1 MLRWFKG
8 KKNCR
13 PTGRRGS
20 FFKPFLEVLEDRRL
34 LSTGAILQGTVFNDQ
49 THMPQSGA
57 IVQLYQENSNGDFI
71 STGQNVTTGV
81 DGSYSF
87 AGLTPGTYQLVET
100 ASGYVNDSTSF
111 TPSPVESVVSSTNSS
126 ITVKIASQLS
136 YDISIVGGSQLN
148 ILTPTGAQSASVEI
162 LSYEIN
168 GQLVSNDFVGQLIAS
183 ANGETNG
190 MENAPTFNTFCIDL
204 SPNGVFDVGSND
216 FAIQPQ
222 TDLSGIGGDNVQ
234 VGHSGEI
241 AYLYNT
247 FGTGTLSNVDA
258 AALQIAIWSLE
269 YNANPSIFDSTTQT
283 IPSGN
288 YFYLTSPNLNYIS
301 QSTYNAVVAQ
311 AQTYLND
318 AAGQNGQALFL
329 KPGTITLGGE
339 QGLLAPLGSFNF
351 SNVPQASPTIT
362 TTPNITS
369 VTLADN
375 SVTLKDTAVLSGGDN
390 PTGTITFTLI
400 APNGTA
406 VDTETVSVN
415 GNGTYTTPTGY
426 TLPTNAAVIGLYQ
439 WDARYSGDSNNSP
452 ASDNND
458 RNEQVTVSPASPT
471 ITTTPGG
478 TVVLDSNDTLTDS
491 ATLSGGYNPT
501 GTITFYLF
509 APGVTPN
516 NDDSNAV
523 YSEIVT
529 VNGNGTYYTSTGFIP
544 AVTGTFEWVA
554 VYSGDSNNNLVA
566 STFGDEPETVNA
578 PSSSPVAAGEF
589 ATIGF
594 WHNKNG
600 QAVINSFNG
609 GSTATDL
616 GNWLAT
622 NFPNLF
628 GTSNPYISKDLKQFG
643 ATSLAG
649 LTNAQIAKIYAD
661 LWTPSGVAKNT
672 YVQAFAVALGIYA
685 DTSSLSGTNTLASQ
699 YGFTVTSSGFGSA
712 TYNVGANGAAFGVA
726 NNTSLTVMQILEV
739 ADANFNA
746 ALGTFYNG
754 NKLQQTL
761 TSELNN
767 VLNGINTQGDI

>member
-1 MLRWFKG
+1 
-8 KKNCR
+8 
-13 PTGRRGS
+13 
-20 FFKPFLEVLEDRRL
+20 
-34 LSTGAILQGTVFNDQ
+34 
-49 THMPQSGA
+49 
-57 IVQLYQENSNGDFI
+57 
-71 STGQNVTTGV
+71 
-81 DGSYSF
+81 
-87 AGLTPGTYQLVET
+87 
-100 ASGYVNDSTSF
+100 
-111 TPSPVESVVSSTNSS
+111 
-126 ITVKIASQLS
+126 
-136 YDISIVGGSQLN
+136 
-148 ILTPTGAQSASVEI
+148 
-162 LSYEIN
+162 
-168 GQLVSNDFVGQLIAS
+168 
-183 ANGETNG
+183 
-190 MENAPTFNTFCIDL
+190 
-204 SPNGVFDVGSND
+204 
-216 FAIQPQ
+216 
-222 TDLSGIGGDNVQ
+222 
-234 VGHSGEI
+234 
-241 AYLYNT
+241 
-247 FGTGTLSNVDA
+247 
-258 AALQIAIWSLE
+258 
-269 YNANPSIFDSTTQT
+269 
-283 IPSGN
+283 
-288 YFYLTSPNLNYIS
+288 
-301 QSTYNAVVAQ
+301 
-311 AQTYLND
+311 
-318 AAGQNGQALFL
+318 
-329 KPGTITLGGE
+329 
-339 QGLLAPLGSFNF
+339 
-351 SNVPQASPTIT
+351 
-362 TTPNITS
+362 
-369 VTLADN
+369 
-375 SVTLKDTAVLSGGDN
+375 VTLKDTAVLSGGDN

-400 APNGTA
+400 APNGTT